1 MKSSGPTHS
10 RPVRKKFLPFHSPW
24 LGREEEKEVIDTL
37 RSGWLTT
44 GPKTKQFEK
53 NFSAYVRAKYS
64 VGVNS
69 CTAGL
74 HLGLNTYGV
83 GEGDEV
89 ITTPM
94 TFAATVNVIVHQ
106 RAKPV
111 FVDVNRETMLIDE
124 DQIESKIT
132 PRTKAILPVH
142 FSGQPVEIDKIVAI
156 ASRHN
161 LKIVWDC
168 AHAIETEYK
177 GKRMGEFP
185 GICAFSFYANKNIT
199 TGEGGMVTCNEE
211 QTAHKLGILAL
222 HGLSKAA
229 WKRFSKEGYK
239 HYEVLYPGF
248 KYNMFDIQASLGLHQ
263 LKKIDRFWKKRK
275 QIVDTYNKAFSKI
288 EEVSLIKEKTAIKNA
303 CYLYILVF
311 KTEMLRVDRDQIMTA
326 LQEENIGV
334 GVHYRAV
341 HLQPF
346 YRQTYGFKPGDFPNA
361 EYLSDRVVSLPL
373 FPKLTKD
380 DTQDVIRAVQKV
392 ILKFKK

>member
-1 MKSSGPTHS
+1 MKPSPWTLSK
-10 RPVRKKFLPFHSPW
+10 PVRRKLLPFHSPW
-24 LGREEEKEVIDTL
+24 LGKEEEKEVIDTL

-44 GPKTKQFEK
+44 GPKTKRFEK
-53 NFSAYVRAKYS
+53 NFADYVRAKCA

-74 HLGLNTYGV
+74 HLGLNVYGI
-83 GEGDEV
+83 GGGDEV
-89 ITTPM
+89 ITTPL

-106 RAKPV
+106 RARPV
-111 FVDVNRETMLIDE
+111 FVDVNRENMLIDE

-142 FSGQPVEIDKIVAI
+142 FSGQPVDIDRIVAI
-156 ASRHN
+156 AQRRN

-185 GICAFSFYANKNIT
+185 GVCAFSLYANKNIT

-211 QTAHKLGILAL
+211 ETAQKLGILAL
-222 HGLSKAA
+222 HGLSKNA
-229 WKRFSKEGYK
+229 WKRFSKEGYR

-263 LKKIDRFWKKRK
+263 LKKIDSFWKKRK
-275 QIVDTYNKAFSKI
+275 RIVETYNKAFSKFD
-288 EEVSLIKEKTAIKNA
+288 EVNLIKEKPGIKNA
-303 CYLYILVF
+303 YYLYILAF
-311 KTEMLRVDRDQIMTA
+311 KTEQLKADRDQIMTA
-326 LQEENIGV
+326 LQQENIGV
-334 GVHYRAV
+334 GVHYRVV

-373 FPKLTKD
+373 FPKMTED
-380 DTQDVIRAVQKV
+380 DARDVIKVVEKV
-392 ILKFKK
+392 ILRFIK